1 MKKTIYALALSL
13 LVLIDFAASQSKLQT
28 TRTPKSRELEAKVDA
43 YIKPY
48 LDVQGFSGTI
58 LIARGGRVLLS
69 KGYGMANY
77 ELNVPNTP
85 QTKFHLASVSKPFTA
100 AAIMILQERG
110 QLSVGDTLNKY
121 IPDYPNGDKITIH
134 QLLSHTAGIPNVN
147 NFPEYDRESRF
158 PHTTEQLVEMFKHK
172 PLDFAPG
179 ERYRYSNSNYN
190 VLALIIEKVSGKSY
204 GDFLKENIFDPA
216 GMKDTAHDARAETL
230 ITNRANGYV
239 PAGLSDLEN
248 VPYLDWT
255 IKTGNGSVYT
265 TVGDMYKWDRA
276 LYTEKILK
284 KGSIDKIFTAH
295 AANSV
300 GYGWFIGKQAGRRVF
315 RMGGR
320 SPGFTT
326 EIQRYVDDDVCII
339 VLGNNYAPTASPI
352 ANDLAAMV
360 FGEKYETPKLVK
372 PLKLDEKFL
381 EPLVG
386 SYKFGSDF
394 FVPGAIAT
402 IEERGGQLKMAL
414 NTGAG
419 VVTLLPQ
426 SETKFFDRVFWEEII
441 FEKNER
447 GETTQLIWRYNGM
460 DYRAAKQ
467 KEK

>member
-1 MKKTIYALALSL
+1 MKKLIYALVLSS
-13 LVLIDFAASQSKLQT
+13 LVLTTSGTGQT
-28 TRTPKSRELEAKVDA
+28 TLQKSGAQNSRELEAKVDA

-48 LDVQGFSGTI
+48 LDVKGFSGAI
-58 LIARGGRVLLS
+58 LIARGGKVLLS
-69 KGYGMANY
+69 KGYGLANY

-110 QLSVGDTLNKY
+110 RLNVNDALSKY
-121 IPDYPNGDKITIH
+121 IPDYPNGDKITLH
-134 QLLSHTAGIPNVN
+134 HLLAHMSGIPNVN
-147 NFPEYDRESRF
+147 NFSEYDRESRF
-158 PHTTEQLVEMFKHK
+158 PHTTQQLVEMFKHK
-172 PLDFAPG
+172 PLDFSPG
-179 ERYRYSNSNYN
+179 EKYRYSNSNYN

-204 GDFLKENIFDPA
+204 GDFLKENIFEPL
-216 GMKDTAHDARAETL
+216 GMKETAHDARAEAL
-230 ITNRANGYV
+230 IVNRANGYV

-265 TVGDMYKWDRA
+265 TVEDMYRWDRA

-284 KGSIDKIFTAH
+284 KSSVDQIFTAH
-295 AANSV
+295 AAASV
-300 GYGWFIGKQAGRRVF
+300 GYGWFIGKQANRRVF

-360 FGEKYETPKLVK
+360 FGEPYKIPSLMK
-372 PLKLDEKFL
+372 PVKLDEKVL

-386 SYKFGSDF
+386 RYKFGPDY
-394 FVPGAIAT
+394 FVPGAIAS
-402 IEERGGQLKMAL
+402 IEKRDGQLNMAL
-414 NTGAG
+414 STGAS
-419 VVTLLPQ
+419 VTLLPQ
-426 SETKFFDRVFWEEII
+426 SDVRFFDRVFWDEII
-441 FEKNER
+441 FEKDNR
-447 GETTQLIWRYNGM
+447 GEATELIWR
-460 DYRAAKQ
+460 
-467 KEK
+467 